1 MSEQVLQVTREGSI
15 AILTLNRPSSL
26 NAINGAL
33 MKSIFDFFQDLS
45 DDLRGIII
53 TGSGEKAFA
62 AGADIK
68 AFELDSKK
76 TAAVSR
82 FGHDTFNAV
91 ESAKVP
97 VVAAL
102 NGLALGGGLELA
114 MACHFRISEKHARFG
129 LPEIKLGLIP
139 GYGGTFR
146 LPRLIGRSKAAR
158 MMLTG
163 EMIDAQR
170 GYEYG
175 LVDEIVNEGSAL
187 DRAREIL
194 STVSDNAPISAGNIL
209 RLLFDD
215 EISDPMES
223 EIQAFGKAF
232 DTEDARE
239 GISAFVEKR
248 KPTFR
253 GR

>member
-26 NAINGAL
+26 NAIDGAL
-33 MKSIFDFFQDLS
+33 MKSIHDFFQDPE
-45 DDLRGIII
+45 DDLRGVVI

-68 AFELDSKK
+68 AFELNSKK
-76 TAAVSR
+76 TSVVSR

-91 ESAKVP
+91 ESSKVP
-97 VVAAL
+97 VIAAL

-114 MACHFRISEKHARFG
+114 MACHFRIAEKHARFG
-129 LPEIKLGLIP
+129 LPEIKLGLLP
-139 GYGGTFR
+139 GYGGTIR

-170 GYEYG
+170 SYEYG
-175 LVDEIVNEGSAL
+175 LVDEIVDEGTAL
-187 DRAREIL
+187 DRALEIL
-194 STVSDNAPISAGNIL
+194 HVVSENAPISARNIL
-209 RLLFDD
+209 RLVFDD
-215 EISDPMES
+215 TITDPMEA
-223 EIQAFGKAF
+223 EIHAFGSAF
-232 DTEDARE
+232 DTDDARE
-239 GISAFVEKR
+239 GISAFIEKR
-248 KPTFR
+248 KPVFK
-253 GR
+253 GK

>member
-1 MSEQVLQVTREGSI
+1 MSEQVLHVTREGSI
-15 AILTLNRPSSL
+15 AIITLNRPSSL

-33 MKSIFDFFQDLS
+33 MKSIHDFFQDLS
-45 DDLRGIII
+45 EDLRGVII

-76 TAAVSR
+76 TSVVSR

-91 ESAKVP
+91 ESSTIP

-139 GYGGTFR
+139 GYGGTIR

-170 GYEYG
+170 AYEYG
-175 LVDEIVNEGSAL
+175 LVDEVVNEGAAL
-187 DRAREIL
+187 DRALEIL
-194 STVSDNAPISAGNIL
+194 TVVSDNAPISAGNIL
-209 RLLFDD
+209 QLLFSDQ
-215 EISDPMES
+215 ISDPMES
-223 EIQAFGKAF
+223 EIHAFGNAF

-239 GISAFVEKR
+239 GISAFLEKR
-248 KPTFR
+248 KPDFK
-253 GR
+253 GK